1 MAEYVERE
9 ALLEKV
15 TDILGK
21 WDFFY
26 GQRAGRELWAD
37 KPREVQDKDIADFC
51 RDLAVVRSAL
61 PAADVAPVV
70 HGRWEYHDCVCTGD
84 GLIAVYAC
92 SACQGCIDEEAFD
105 QLHAQNYCPNCGAK
119 MEWRE

>member
-1 MAEYVERE
+1 MAEYIERE
-9 ALLEKV
+9 AALNKL
-15 TDILGK
+15 
-21 WDFFY
+21 
-26 GQRAGRELWAD
+26 
-37 KPREVQDKDIADFC
+37 C
-51 RDLAVVRSAL
+51 RDNCGHDYNGKCYNCYAGAFIEQY

-105 QLHAQNYCPNCGAK
+105 QLHAQNYCPNCGARMDGK
-119 MEWRE
+119 